1 MSVWVGAGQAGKKNH
16 LGALGPH
23 GPARQVGQGSPPPPP
38 PNRQQELL
46 FHFLQLA
53 AGVEHYQEK
62 FRSQASV
69 IDEIV
74 DTAFEVN
81 QAGPEGRAGV
91 GDPGRPGAG
100 GMPRAARSHSPTGV

>member
-1 MSVWVGAGQAGKKNH
+1 MGGGGAGRQEEPSGGSGASRAGQAGRPG
-16 LGALGPH
+16 LTSA
-23 GPARQVGQGSPPPPP
+23 PPP

>member
-1 MSVWVGAGQAGKKNH
+1 MYGWGRGRQARRTIWGLWGLTGRPGRSARAH
-16 LGALGPH
+16 L
-23 GPARQVGQGSPPPPP
+23 RPPP